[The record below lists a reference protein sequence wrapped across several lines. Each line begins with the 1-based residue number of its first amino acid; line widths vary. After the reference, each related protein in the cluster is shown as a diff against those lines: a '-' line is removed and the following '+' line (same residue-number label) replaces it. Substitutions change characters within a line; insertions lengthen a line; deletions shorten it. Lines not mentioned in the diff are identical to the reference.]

1 MYTDFHSHILTP
13 NAIFCTA
20 KPISSQPDIVASSTA
35 NIHNTPLLYCQGLL
49 PQYWTTE
56 EKEKLLLNL
65 EDPKVHLGEV
75 GLDKRFQNQIP
86 LHQQEENLLTMLQ
99 YATKYEKIITIHSVQ
114 ATERTINILK
124 QAQLQPWKTIWHGF
138 NGSVETAAILYK
150 MKVFISIGPRYLG
163 PQIGPR
169 NKQNL
174 KELAKAHPNFA
185 LETDYEPN
193 APSESHAPSEFHQ
206 PSELNQ
212 TYTSVLQ
219 THYQNCATCLEWTVE
234 DLKEHCYGQAQTLT
248 H

>member
-1 MYTDFHSHILTP
+1 MYTDFHCHILTP

-20 KPISSQPDIVASSTA
+20 KPISSQPDIVAPATA
-35 NIHNTPLLYCQGLL
+35 NIHSTPLLYCQGLL
-49 PQYWTTE
+49 PQYWTTK
-56 EKEKLLLNL
+56 EKEKLLLALKN
-65 EDPKVHLGEV
+65 PKVHLGEV

-86 LHQQEENLLTMLQ
+86 LQQQEENLLTMLQ
-99 YATKYEKIITIHSVQ
+99 YATKYEKIITIHCVQ

-124 QAQLQPWKTIWHGF
+124 QAQLKPWKTIWHGF

-185 LETDYEPN
+185 LETDYEPL
-193 APSESHAPSEFHQ
+193 APSEPNQLSKPS
-206 PSELNQ
+206 NQ
-212 TYTSVLQ
+212 TYTSILQ

>member
-1 MYTDFHSHILTP
+1 MYTDFHSHILTS

-20 KPISSQPDIVASSTA
+20 KPIPSQPDIVASATA
-35 NIHNTPLLYCQGLL
+35 NIQSTPLLYCQGLL

-65 EDPKVHLGEV
+65 ENSKVHLGEV

-86 LHQQEENLLTMLQ
+86 LQQQEENLLTMLQ

-124 QAQLQPWKTIWHGF
+124 QAQLKPWKTIWHGF

-150 MKVFISIGPRYLG
+150 MKVFISIGPRF
-163 PQIGPR
+163 
-169 NKQNL
+169 KQNL

-185 LETDYEPN
+185 LETDYE
-193 APSESHAPSEFHQ
+193 SHAPSKFNQPSELHQ
-206 PSELNQ
+206 SSVSHAPSELNQ
-212 TYTSVLQ
+212 TYTSILQ

>member
-20 KPISSQPDIVASSTA
+20 KPISTHPDIVASATA

-49 PQYWTTE
+49 PQYWTNE
-56 EKEKLLLNL
+56 EKEKLLLAL

-86 LHQQEENLLTMLQ
+86 LQQQEENLLTMLQ
-99 YATKYEKIITIHSVQ
+99 YATKHEKIITIHSVQ

-124 QAQLQPWKTIWHGF
+124 QAILKPWKTIWHGF

-150 MKVFISIGPRYLG
+150 MKVFISIGPRFM
-163 PQIGPR
+163 
-169 NKQNL
+169 QNL

-185 LETDYEPN
+185 LETDYEPHVPRDLN
-193 APSESHAPSEFHQ
+193 QPSEFHS
-206 PSELNQ
+206 PSEFNQ
-212 TYTSVLQ
+212 TYTSILQ

-234 DLKEHCYGQAQTLT
+234 NLKEHCYGQAQTLT

>member
-20 KPISSQPDIVASSTA
+20 KPISSHPDIVTSATA
-35 NIHNTPLLYCQGLL
+35 NIQSTPLLYCQGLL
-49 PQYWTTE
+49 PQYWTNE
-56 EKEKLLLNL
+56 EKEKLLQAL

-75 GLDKRFQNQIP
+75 GLDKRFQNQTP
-86 LHQQEENLLTMLQ
+86 LQQQEENLLTMLQ
-99 YATKYEKIITIHSVQ
+99 YATKHEKIITIHSVQ
-114 ATERTINILK
+114 AIERTINILK
-124 QAQLQPWKTIWHGF
+124 QAKLKPWKTIWHGF

-150 MKVFISIGPRYLG
+150 MKVFISIGPRF
-163 PQIGPR
+163 
-169 NKQNL
+169 KQNL

-193 APSESHAPSEFHQ
+193 QPSEFHQ
-206 PSELNQ
+206 PREPNQPSELIQ
-212 TYTSVLQ
+212 TYTSILQ